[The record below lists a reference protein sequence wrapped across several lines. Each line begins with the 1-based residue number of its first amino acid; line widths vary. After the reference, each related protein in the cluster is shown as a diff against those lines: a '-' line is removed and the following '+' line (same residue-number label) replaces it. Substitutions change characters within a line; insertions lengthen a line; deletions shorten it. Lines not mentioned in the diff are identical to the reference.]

1 MTNQLQRHIATTVG
15 TKQRVFSEAIEE
27 ALLKRLGWQ
36 NPVASGVGGYII
48 RDDFGKVFSH
58 LLVTDIA
65 VQSIITDSLKSFWQN
80 VLNHSSHELECREA
94 FMLDLS
100 CFMVSIPVADSLS
113 VVSFNPAN
121 RDRRRNDILCQILSQ
136 PLSTWGYLSGLKE
149 SDKAFGIISPGSV
162 DVFFNGRIGNLF
174 SEHFQEMVLPFSVHH
189 VVRDVGD
196 ILPLF
201 QRIKP
206 TCGHEYMKVGV
217 VMAGSSGGLENDDVS
232 HVEFDAGAGVENIFE
247 TGITCSHERA
257 EQCRIAVKPY
267 SQELRHGQYDMTISY
282 AGEEPP
288 ADEVCPSV
296 GISLGTGKTE
306 AGFAG
311 ESDTPHLS
319 ALAASVLNKAHLV
332 GIAAVEHFL
341 DSLVVVRTIKA
352 WSELLKRIPVII
364 ENLLECFFVNAFHGC
379 FLRTTIPELTKQVEK
394 RMSYAKR
401 LKSPRRSRDK
411 FIA

>member
-247 TGITCSHERA
+247 TGIPCPHERT
-257 EQCRIAVKPY
+257 EQCRIAKEPG
-267 SQELRHGQYDMTISY
+267 SKELRQGQDHMAVRDTGQQPSSDEIGPAVGIDFGTRQAKAGL
-282 AGEEPP
+282 AGEGN
-288 ADEVCPSV
+288 AAYFSTV
-296 GISLGTGKTE
+296 
-306 AGFAG
+306 
-311 ESDTPHLS
+311 
-319 ALAASVLNKAHLV
+319 AASVLNKAHLV
-332 GIAAVEHFL
+332 GIAAVKHFL
-341 DSLVVVRTIKA
+341 EGVVVLRAVKS
-352 WSELLKRIPVII
+352 WMSLLKRIPMIG
-364 ENLLECFFVNAFHGC
+364 ENPLERVFVNAFHGC
-379 FLRTTIPELTKQVEK
+379 SLRTTITE
-394 RMSYAKR
+394 MAKR
-401 LKSPRRSRDK
+401 VERRVENVLC
-411 FIA
+411 